1 MMPRSLR
8 AGLMLGATLAVMAAP
23 ALAASSQPWRD
34 KRLPAD
40 QRAAL
45 LVKAMTREEKLRIV
59 HGVFPMIMKERPPGV
74 QKSAGLVPGIAR
86 LGLPDLLES
95 DASLGVAAAQRD
107 DDEATPLPSGLSLA
121 ATWNPQLAYDGGRM
135 IGKQTRQKGFNVLL
149 AGGVNLVRD
158 PRNGRNFEYLGE
170 DVLLSSQIAA
180 ASIRGIQSNKIVS
193 TTKHFALNAQETGRH
208 VLNAVIDPGA
218 LRESDLLAFQFVIE
232 QSQPGSVMCA
242 YNRVNGPYACENPE
256 IFNALKGDWGWK
268 GWVMSDWGAVHSTK
282 AAVMAGLDQQSG
294 EELDEKPYF
303 GAPLKAAIESGE
315 IPEARL
321 TDMAQRIAWGV
332 FSSGLYD
339 NPVKAG
345 GLDIAADAPVAEQ
358 AAEQGVVLL
367 KNDGALPLAAGAR
380 RIAVIGGHAD
390 IGVLSGGGS
399 SQVIPKDAIRMAPP
413 KGAPAWGA
421 GVVYHASSPLD
432 AIRRQAPGAAVTFDA
447 GTNAAQA
454 AQAAKDADVAIVFV
468 TQWTTEALDAPLALA
483 DGQDA
488 MVEAVAAANPRTIVV
503 METGGPVF
511 TPWVDKVAGLMEAWY
526 PGARGGEAIA
536 KVLFG
541 KVDASGRLPVT
552 FPRTEAELPR
562 QKIPGADVARREEVV
577 VTDKPPPFDAPYPEG
592 ADVGYRWYER
602 TQAAPRFPFGYGLS
616 YSQYR
621 YANLK
626 VSGGQTLTVSFD
638 VTNAGQRVG
647 LETPQVY
654 AAGQGLTHRLIGFK
668 KLALKPG
675 QTQRVTLAAD
685 RRLLSRFDTAKPG
698 WTLAAGP
705 WSVKVGRFA
714 GDAQLTG
721 SAQLSPGRIR
731 P

>member
-1 MMPRSLR
+1 MIPRPLR
-8 AGLMLGATLAVMAAP
+8 AGLMLGATLAALSAP
-23 ALAASSQPWRD
+23 AQAASGQPWRD
-34 KRLPAD
+34 RTLPAD
-40 QRAAL
+40 KRAAL

-74 QKSAGLVPGIAR
+74 QKSAGLVPGVPR

-95 DASLGVAAAQRD
+95 DASLGVAAAQREND
-107 DDEATPLPSGLSLA
+107 DATPLPSGLSLA

-135 IGKQTRQKGFNVLL
+135 IGRQTRQKGFNVLL

-158 PRNGRNFEYLGE
+158 PRNGRNFEYLSE
-170 DVLLSSQIAA
+170 DALLSGQIAA
-180 ASIRGIQSNKIVS
+180 ASIRGIQSNNIVS

-208 VLNAVIDPGA
+208 VLNAVIDHGA

-256 IFNALKGDWGWK
+256 LFNALKSDWGWK

-282 AAVMAGLDQQSG
+282 AAIMAGLDQQSG
-294 EELDEKPYF
+294 EELDEKVYF
-303 GAPLKAAIESGE
+303 GGPLKAAIESGE

-321 TDMAQRIAWGV
+321 DDMARRIAWGV

-339 NPVKAG
+339 HPVKAG
-345 GLDIAADAPVAEQ
+345 GLNTAADAPVAER
-358 AAEQGVVLL
+358 AAEQGIVLL
-367 KNDGALPLAAGAR
+367 KNSGVLPLAAGAK
-380 RIAVIGGHAD
+380 RIAVIGAHAD
-390 IGVLSGGGS
+390 MGVLSGGGS
-399 SQVIPKDAIRMAPP
+399 SQVIPKDAIRLPPP
-413 KGAPAWGA
+413 KGAPTWGA
-421 GVVYHASSPLD
+421 GVVYHASSPLK
-432 AIRRQAPGAAVTFDA
+432 AIQRRASGGQVTFDA
-447 GTNAAQA
+447 GTDPARA

-468 TQWTTEALDAPLALA
+468 SQWTTEALDAPLALA

-488 MVEAVAAANPRTIVV
+488 LVEAVAAANPRTIVV

-511 TPWVDKVAGLMEAWY
+511 TPWADKVAGLLEAWY

-541 KVDASGRLPVT
+541 EVDASGRLPVT

-562 QKIPGADVARREEVV
+562 PTIPGADVAKREDVV
-577 VTDKPPPFDAPYPEG
+577 VTDKPPPFDVPYPEG

-602 TQAAPRFPFGYGLS
+602 TKAAPRFPFGYGLS

-621 YANLK
+621 YANLR
-626 VSGGQTLTVSFD
+626 VVGGRTLTVSFD
-638 VTNAGQRVG
+638 VTNVGQRAG

-654 AAGQGLTHRLIGFK
+654 AAGPDLTHRLIGFR

-675 QTQRVTLAAD
+675 QTRRVTLSAD
-685 RRLLSRFDTAKPG
+685 RRLLSTFDTAKPG
-698 WTLAAGP
+698 WALAAGP

-714 GDAQLTG
+714 GDAQLSG
-721 SAQLSPGRIR
+721 SAAIAAGRLA